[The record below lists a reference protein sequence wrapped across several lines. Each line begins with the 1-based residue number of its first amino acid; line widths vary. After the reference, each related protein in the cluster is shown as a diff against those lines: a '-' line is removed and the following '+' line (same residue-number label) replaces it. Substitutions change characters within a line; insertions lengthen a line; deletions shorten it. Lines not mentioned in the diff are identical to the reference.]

1 MSRKFNKKGETMG
14 FSGFIAVGMC
24 VVATFAM
31 LAIAKGAIDK
41 AK

>member
-1 MSRKFNKKGETMG
+1 MVG
-14 FSGFIAVGMC
+14 FSGFIAVAMC

-31 LAIAKGAIDK
+31 LSLVKGAISS